1 MQKMAFPHLSL
12 TLKEE
17 PGGFRVTQNGKSY
30 LADKW
35 KLREDVRAM
44 IYLSI
49 SQCFNCLWVKN
60 HPSDKKILAGTPT
73 HYICFA
79 RSHIPP
85 WDYLLAIETEKN
97 FGESITVNKKHK
109 EKLRTAKIHFVQQ
122 KRGSRH
128 LMVVPTLPNLEKVI
142 KAIK

>member
-1 MQKMAFPHLSL
+1 MQKMAFPQLDL
-12 TLKEE
+12 TLEKDT
-17 PGGFRVTQNGKSY
+17 GGVRITQNGKSY
-30 LADKW
+30 LAEKW
-35 KLREDVRAM
+35 KLREDFIAM

-60 HPSDKKILAGTPT
+60 HPSNKKILAGTPT

-85 WDYLLAIETEKN
+85 WNYLLAIETEKN

-109 EKLRTAKIHFVQQ
+109 ENYVQL
-122 KRGSRH
+122 KSILSNRKGAAG
-128 LMVVPTLPNLEKVI
+128 I
-142 KAIK
+142 

>member
-1 MQKMAFPHLSL
+1 MQKMAFPHLSP

-17 PGGFRVTQNGKSY
+17 PGRVRVTQNGKSY

-49 SQCFNCLWVKN
+49 SQCFHCLWVKN
-60 HPSDKKILAGTPT
+60 HPRGDAI

-79 RSHIPP
+79 RSHTPP
-85 WDYLLAIETEKN
+85 WDYLLANESN
-97 FGESITVNKKHK
+97 GERITVNKNH
-109 EKLRTAKIHFVQQ
+109 ENKLRQAGIYFEVQT
-122 KRGSRH
+122 GGGRH
-128 LMVVPTLPNLEKVI
+128 LTVLPNLRNMERTI
-142 KAIK
+142 EAIK

>member
-1 MQKMAFPHLSL
+1 MQKMAFPHLSP
-12 TLKEE
+12 TPKEE
-17 PGGFRVTQNGKSY
+17 QGGVRVTQNGKSY

-44 IYLSI
+44 VYLSI

-60 HPSDKKILAGTPT
+60 HLSDKKILAGTPT

-85 WDYLLAIETEKN
+85 WDYLLAIETEK
-97 FGESITVNKKHK
+97 T
-109 EKLRTAKIHFVQQ
+109 
-122 KRGSRH
+122 
-128 LMVVPTLPNLEKVI
+128 LEKALPLI
-142 KAIK
+142 KIMRKTYVQLKSILSNRKGAAGI

>member
-1 MQKMAFPHLSL
+1 MQKMAFPHLSP

-17 PGGFRVTQNGKSY
+17 PGGVRVTQNGKSY

-49 SQCFNCLWVKN
+49 SQCFHCLWVKN
-60 HPSDKKILAGTPT
+60 HPRGDAI

-79 RSHIPP
+79 RSHTPP
-85 WDYLLAIETEKN
+85 WDYLLANESN
-97 FGESITVNKKHK
+97 GERITVNKNH
-109 EKLRTAKIHFVQQ
+109 ENKLRQAGIYFEVQT
-122 KRGSRH
+122 GGGRH
-128 LMVVPTLPNLEKVI
+128 LTVLPNLRNMERI
-142 KAIK
+142 IEAIK

>member
-1 MQKMAFPHLSL
+1 MQKMAFPHLSP

-17 PGGFRVTQNGKSY
+17 PGGVRVTQNGKSY

-49 SQCFNCLWVKN
+49 SQCFHCLWVKN
-60 HPSDKKILAGTPT
+60 HPRGDAI

-79 RSHIPP
+79 RSHTPP
-85 WDYLLAIETEKN
+85 WDYLLANESNGERITMNKN
-97 FGESITVNKKHK
+97 HEN
-109 EKLRTAKIHFVQQ
+109 KLRQAGIYFEVQT
-122 KRGSRH
+122 GGGRH
-128 LMVVPTLPNLEKVI
+128 LTVLPNLRNMERI
-142 KAIK
+142 IEAIK

>member
-1 MQKMAFPHLSL
+1 MAFPHLSP

-17 PGGFRVTQNGKSY
+17 PGGVRVTQNGKSY

-79 RSHIPP
+79 RSHTPP
-85 WDYLLAIETEKN
+85 WDYLLAKENNGERITINKN
-97 FGESITVNKKHK
+97 HEARLLNAG
-109 EKLRTAKIHFVQQ
+109 IHFETQTGGGQ
-122 KRGSRH
+122 H
-128 LMVVPTLPNLEKVI
+128 LTVMPTLPNLEKVI

>member
-1 MQKMAFPHLSL
+1 MQKMAFPHLSP

-17 PGGFRVTQNGKSY
+17 TGGVRITQNGKSY
-30 LADKW
+30 LANKW

-49 SQCFNCLWVKN
+49 SKCFHCLWVKN
-60 HPSDKKILAGTPT
+60 HPRGDAI

-79 RSHIPP
+79 RSHTPP

-97 FGESITVNKKHK
+97 FGESITVNKNHK

-122 KRGSRH
+122 KRGGEH
-128 LMVVPTLPNLEKVI
+128 LMVLPTLPNLEKVI
-142 KAIK
+142 DALK

>member
-1 MQKMAFPHLSL
+1 MQKMAFPHLSP

-17 PGGFRVTQNGKSY
+17 PGGVRVTQNGKSY

-49 SQCFNCLWVKN
+49 SQCFHCLWVKN
-60 HPSDKKILAGTPT
+60 HPRGDAI

-79 RSHIPP
+79 RDHEMH
-85 WDYLLAIETEKN
+85 WDYLLAIENK
-97 FGESITVNKKHK
+97 FGESITVNKKHRD
-109 EKLRTAKIHFVQQ
+109 KLLAAKVRFVPQTS
-122 KRGSRH
+122 GSKH
-128 LMVVPTLPNLEKVI
+128 LMVPPHLRNMERVI
-142 KAIK
+142 DALK

>member
-1 MQKMAFPHLSL
+1 MQKMAFPHLSP

-17 PGGFRVTQNGKSY
+17 PGGVRVTQNGKSY

-49 SQCFNCLWVKN
+49 SQCFHCLWVKN
-60 HPSDKKILAGTPT
+60 HPRGDAI

-79 RSHIPP
+79 RSHTPP
-85 WDYLLAIETEKN
+85 WDYLLANESN
-97 FGESITVNKKHK
+97 GERITVNKNH
-109 EKLRTAKIHFVQQ
+109 ENKLRQAGIYFEVQT
-122 KRGSRH
+122 GGGRH
-128 LMVVPTLPNLEKVI
+128 LTVLPNLRNMERTI
-142 KAIK
+142 EAIK

>member
-1 MQKMAFPHLSL
+1 MQKMAFPHLSP

-17 PGGFRVTQNGKSY
+17 PGGVRVTQNGKSY

-49 SQCFNCLWVKN
+49 SQCFHCLWVKN
-60 HPSDKKILAGTPT
+60 HPRGDAI

-79 RSHIPP
+79 RSHTPP
-85 WDYLLAIETEKN
+85 WDYLLANESN
-97 FGESITVNKKHK
+97 GERITVNKNH
-109 EKLRTAKIHFVQQ
+109 ENKLRQAGIYFEVQT
-122 KRGSRH
+122 GGGRH
-128 LMVVPTLPNLEKVI
+128 LTVLPELRNMGRIIE
-142 KAIK
+142 AIK